1 MESGISEPA
10 DVSTTPPLAQQSA
23 TAASAAASQS
33 DASTAAAAA
42 WRSPHHRS
50 QADRAKLSAAVS
62 LFALR
67 QYQFSRQEQQ
77 DVEIALRALSKAFID
92 ICYVLVLMRAVIAA
106 EIYLEMKQ

>member
-67 QYQFSRQEQQ
+67 QYQLSRQEQ
-77 DVEIALRALSKAFID
+77 DVEIASSALIQS
-92 ICYVLVLMRAVIAA
+92 
-106 EIYLEMKQ
+106 IYEQK

>member
-23 TAASAAASQS
+23 TAASAAASQP

-67 QYQFSRQEQQ
+67 QYQLSRQEQ

-106 EIYLEMKQ
+106 EIYLIKQ

>member
-23 TAASAAASQS
+23 TATPATASQP

-67 QYQFSRQEQQ
+67 QYQLSRQEQ

-106 EIYLEMKQ
+106 EIYLMKQ